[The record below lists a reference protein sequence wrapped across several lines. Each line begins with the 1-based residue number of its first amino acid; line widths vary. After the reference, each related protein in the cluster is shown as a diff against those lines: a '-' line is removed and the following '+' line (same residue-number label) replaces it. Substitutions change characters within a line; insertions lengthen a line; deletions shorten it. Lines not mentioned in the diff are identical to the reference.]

1 MTVSSAATA
10 VGESSR
16 SCSKTSV
23 VLWPFAPWRDCERLH
38 ACAARW
44 DNGFVAHRRLDY
56 QHALRGIAFL
66 RMLAGE
72 RSPSTP
78 IGADRWGNELIPD
91 YPPITDAE
99 LEQLKA
105 RIEELLVKAADRL
118 E

>member
-1 MTVSSAATA
+1 MNHERPSSAPLVALA
-10 VGESSR
+10 G
-16 SCSKTSV
+16 
-23 VLWPFAPWRDCERLH
+23 APLLDC
-38 ACAARW
+38 
-44 DNGFVAHRRLDY
+44 DNGSVAHHRLEY
-56 QHALRGIAFL
+56 QHALRGIAYL

-78 IGADRWGNELIPD
+78 IGADRWGNEVIPD

-105 RIEELLVKAADRL
+105 RIEDLVAKAADRV